1 MPIPPRAPVP
11 PLPPTPGSARGPHPR
26 TRPWRAATLFA
37 ALCVV
42 MAGAHP
48 ASAQDGQTY
57 YVATDGQDTAAGTS
71 AAPFRHIQRCAD
83 LMQPGDT
90 CLIDSGTYEETVVPA
105 HSGTAQAP
113 ITYRAAPGAQVTV
126 SGASRVTGW
135 QPVTAADVTA
145 IGQGDPYA
153 PESDFAGAV
162 AAGHVYSTD
171 VDLGSDVS
179 TVQVFTDKVMD
190 IEAQWPYPGLD
201 PMDPVLQYAGAGSA
215 DATINDPALT
225 RPAGYWDGAR
235 ALTGYWY
242 VSATAK
248 VTGSTAGSVTLD
260 AAPPCVHKVVPQE
273 TRYALAG
280 KIGELAHPGTW
291 FYDPAAHRLYVYSAD
306 DPGTHTV
313 EAKRRTLGFDLTN
326 TSHTTVAGVGLFAS
340 TVKTGAATTGVTLDG
355 VKGTYLSHYTDIT
368 KGATDCGSTVT
379 RGVGDSGIIVD
390 GTGNKVVNS
399 DLSLSAGNGIA
410 LRGQNNTASDNVI
423 HDVDYMGTYA
433 AGIAVQGNSQ
443 TVTHNTISRVGRS
456 GINLQWNSVAGLDPG
471 KDVIAYNDISAYA
484 RLSLDV
490 AAVYTCCSAD
500 MMGTSIDHNVLH
512 DPAPKTTSST
522 FGISGVYA
530 DNGQSDLV
538 IANNVGWGNREG
550 TVMLNG
556 LGTGS
561 HDNGV
566 YNNTGG
572 MTLFYVKGPG
582 QSTGTK
588 IYNNIGKIAG
598 MDGATDGGLVM
609 SNNLPAETDPLF
621 VDAAARDYRLAAG
634 SPARNA
640 AIALP
645 GINDG
650 STDPAPSLGA
660 YQYGVPKWT
669 AGARR

>member
-1 MPIPPRAPVP
+1 MSRKWWPR
-11 PLPPTPGSARGPHPR
+11 PGRGSWSA
-26 TRPWRAATLFA
+26 A
-37 ALCVV
+37 ALLASLSVV
-42 MAGAHP
+42 AAAVPAVALPHKSRAGEV
-48 ASAQDGQTY
+48 Y
-57 YVATDGQDTAAGTS
+57 YVAPSGRDSNKGTRTGR
-71 AAPFRHIQRCAD
+71 AFQHIQRCAD
-83 LMQPGDT
+83 VMQPGDT
-90 CLIDSGTYEETVVPA
+90 CLIQSGTYDETVVPA
-105 HSGTAQAP
+105 RSGTAGLP
-113 ITYRAAPGAQVTV
+113 ITYRAAPGAKVTL
-126 SGASRVTGW
+126 SGTAPVRGFAPVTG
-135 QPVTAADVTA
+135 ADVA
-145 IGQGDPYA
+145 EIAKSDPYA
-153 PESDFAGAV
+153 QDSAFSDAV
-162 AAGHVYSTD
+162 AAGHVYSTS
-171 VDLGSDVS
+171 VDLGSDVT
-179 TVQVFTDKVMD
+179 TVQVFTDRKAN

-201 PMDPVLQYAGAGSA
+201 LLDPTLQYAGAGSA
-215 DATINDPALT
+215 EATIRDEALT

-242 VSATAK
+242 VSATGTVKSSA
-248 VTGSTAGSVTLD
+248 VGSVTLD
-260 AAPPCVHKVVPQE
+260 AAPPCVHKVVPKE

-280 KIGELAHPGTW
+280 KIGELARPGEW
-291 FYDPAAHRLYVYSAD
+291 FYDPAAKRLYLYSEDSPAA
-306 DPGTHTV
+306 HTI
-313 EAKRRTLGFDLTN
+313 EAKTRSLAFDLTAA
-326 TSHTTVAGVGLFAS
+326 SHTTVAGVGLFAS
-340 TVKTGAATTGVTLDG
+340 TIRTGPTSTGVTLDG
-355 VKGTYLSHYTDIT
+355 LTGTYLSHYTDIT
-368 KGATDCGSTVT
+368 RGTTDCGSTVT
-379 RGVGDSGIIVD
+379 RGVGDTGIVLD
-390 GTGNKVVNS
+390 GTYNSIVNS

-410 LRGQNNTASDNVI
+410 LRGQNNTATNNVI

-456 GINLQWNSVAGLDPG
+456 GINLQWNTVEGLTPG
-471 KDVIAYNDISAYA
+471 KDLIAYNDISGYA

-490 AAVYTCCSAD
+490 AAIYTCCSAW

-512 DPAPKTTSST
+512 DPEPATTLTT

-572 MTLFYVKGPG
+572 MTLFYVKEPG

-588 IYNNIGKIAG
+588 IYNNIGTIRGLA
-598 MDGATDGGLVM
+598 GATDGGLVL
-609 SNNLPAETDPLF
+609 SNNLPGETDPLF
-621 VDAAARDYRLAAG
+621 ADAAGHDYRLTAD
-634 SPARNA
+634 SPARHQ

-650 STDPAPSLGA
+650 STDATPSLGA
-660 YQYGVPKWT
+660 YQYGAPKWT